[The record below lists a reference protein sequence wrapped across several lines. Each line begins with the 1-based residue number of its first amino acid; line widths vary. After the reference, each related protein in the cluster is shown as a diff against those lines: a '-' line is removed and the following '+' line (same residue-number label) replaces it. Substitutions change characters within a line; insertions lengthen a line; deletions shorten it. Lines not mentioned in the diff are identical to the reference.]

1 MSRVIPIVMDQ
12 GALSDAARADTD
24 AHAHSHADELRKGV
38 PGRAPAFLSVGD
50 TEISEAEI
58 AREMQHHR
66 ADSPQQSRA
75 DAARALVVREL
86 LRLEV
91 ERLGLTDTVE
101 PEGDETLEEASVRV
115 LIEREAYPHGWG
127 ECRDSSGTNPAP
139 TPQPDHDS
147 CLRYYEANR
156 GRLREPD
163 RIRVRHILLAAAPA
177 EANDRAKACAQGEA
191 LIKELKEHPERFT
204 EFAQRHSDCPSKD
217 QGGELGWIERGDTTP
232 EFERQLFMLKPG
244 LAGLTVESRWGHH
257 VVMVD
262 AIERGALLS
271 FEQAAPK
278 IAAYLETQVRQNAI
292 HQYLQILRERH
303 GVRGLDE
310 LAPES

>member
-1 MSRVIPIVMDQ
+1 MSRIIPIIMDQ
-12 GALSDAARADTD
+12 GALSEAARAE
-24 AHAHSHADELRKGV
+24 AHAHTHTPADELRKGV
-38 PGRAPAFLSVGD
+38 PGRAPVFLKVGD
-50 TEISEAEI
+50 TEISEADI

-66 ADSPQQSRA
+66 TGSPHESRA
-75 DAARALVVREL
+75 EAARALVVREL

-91 ERLGLTDTVE
+91 ERLGLADAAE
-101 PEGDETLEEASVRV
+101 PEGDETLEEASIRV
-115 LIEREAYPHGWG
+115 LIEREA
-127 ECRDSSGTNPAP
+127 P
-139 TPQPDHDS
+139 TPQPDRDS
-147 CLRYYEANR
+147 CLHYYEANR
-156 GRLREPD
+156 SRLREPD
-163 RIRVRHILLAAAPA
+163 QIQVRHILLAAAPA
-177 EANDRAKACAQGEA
+177 DAEGRAKACAQGES
-191 LIKELKEHPERFT
+191 LISELKLHPERFT

-217 QGGELGWIERGDTTP
+217 QGGELGWIGRGDTTP

-262 AIERGALLS
+262 AIERGAMLN
-271 FEQAAPK
+271 FEQAEPK

-310 LAPES
+310 IAPLS

>member
-1 MSRVIPIVMDQ
+1 MSQAQTSKVIPIVMAQ
-12 GALSDAARADTD
+12 GALSDAARADAASHEHT
-24 AHAHSHADELRKGV
+24 HAEELRKGV
-38 PGRAPAFLSVGD
+38 PGRAPSFLSVGD

-66 ADSPQQSRA
+66 ADSPHQSRA

-91 ERLGLTDTVE
+91 ERLGLTGAVE
-101 PEGDETLEEASVRV
+101 PEADETLEEASIRA
-115 LIEREAYPHGWG
+115 LIEREAP
-127 ECRDSSGTNPAP
+127 TPAP
-139 TPQPDHDS
+139 DRDS
-147 CLRYYEANR
+147 CLRYYDANR
-156 GRLREPD
+156 GRLREAD
-163 RIRVRHILLAAAPA
+163 RILVRHILLAAAPA

-191 LIKELKEHPERFT
+191 LIKELKQYPERFT

-292 HQYLQILRERH
+292 HQYLQILAERY

-310 LAPES
+310 LALEA